1 MWKVFRQKKGFTLS
15 EVVFAVMISMMVIAA
30 VLSIWV
36 FTYRTWAGER
46 ARTGLRIDMVKA
58 LETIK
63 NDLRLS
69 SLTHMSFYP
78 SGGEPYTAIS
88 MPVADLDANGFFTLD
103 AHGKIDWDKT
113 VIYHLFPAEGT
124 QYTLRRTVFNSRDN
138 SKTDVQRYVQMAAVV
153 SAGTGGSH
161 TDTEFLENVDV
172 FEISSLAPVIDFY
185 DVSATAVKANQVVF
199 GWARLSPGDHTIRLE
214 VTGKNAASS
223 GYDLGVDNIRIEPSG
238 SVREMEYYDSSF
250 APVGAFTVG
259 GGTAGRIYDSM
270 WNNNNYLE
278 LAAGG
283 VGSFMEIVDYYDLWR
298 ESAFNSA
305 SLNNTERAGEEARVG
320 LDVPEGEEPGEI
332 TWFADAAT
340 GDAAVEGHD
349 GYVNPADPLAMP
361 LAPVVV
367 RTLIDH
373 SYLDVDPDEPDD
385 QVDMIRV
392 CFKSASTGTLRIEK
406 AYITRKS
413 NDAAA
418 AAFDGLENASPA
430 AETIQECHRHQQLF
444 FKDTSADFDGDGSTD
459 DIVKGVVFSSSAP
472 KNGSAWS
479 EWTAFPLVVRDGAG
493 QDTDYFITFYV
504 SDVSQAECS
513 YWESSEVQSYY
524 LTGGGI
530 ENAAGT
536 PVWDGVYMPVASSD
550 VFVTANIDTGRKT
563 GQIESQVFDTS
574 LDAPSYSQLGWSED
588 RPVGTNIEAKARS
601 SGSSYMAGAPDWDA
615 VSPNASN
622 PHALSIGSGRYVQFC
637 MDLATEPFWES
648 AGSVLT
654 YADYITAQIGLANPY
669 DFPQIGLE
677 PYITKISSPWV
688 DDVAIDWP
696 GEDRICT
703 ITADIAKKND
713 YGQAKI
719 TIDGTE
725 LIKVLSVH
733 VSVSQE
739 VKEVVVAQENYVE
752 IEPRNTG
759 K

>member
-1 MWKVFRQKKGFTLS
+1 MRKLLKQKKGFTLS
-15 EVVFAVMISMMVIAA
+15 EVVFAALISIMVIAA
-30 VLSIWV
+30 ILSIWV

-63 NDLRLS
+63 HDLRLS
-69 SLTHMSFYP
+69 SLTLMSFYP

-103 AHGKIDWDKT
+103 ANGKIDWDRT
-113 VIYHLFPAEGT
+113 VIYHLFPAADG
-124 QYTLRRTVFNSRDN
+124 QYTLRRTVFNNRDN
-138 SKTDVQRYVQMAAVV
+138 SKTDVQRYAEMTGVV
-153 SAGTGGSH
+153 SSGAGGSY

-172 FEISSLAPVIDFY
+172 FGISSLAPVIDFY
-185 DVSATAVKANQVVF
+185 DESAAPIKANQVVF
-199 GWARLSPGDHTIRLE
+199 GWARLSPADHTIRLE
-214 VTGKNAASS
+214 VTGKNASSS
-223 GYDLGVDNIRIEPSG
+223 GYDLGVDNIRIEPSA
-238 SVREMEYYDSSF
+238 SVREVEYYNSSF
-250 APVGAFTVG
+250 APAGAFTVA
-259 GGTAGRIYDSM
+259 GGTAGRVYDSM

-283 VGSFMEIVDYYDLWR
+283 VGSYMEIVDYYDLWR

-320 LDVPEGEEPGEI
+320 LDVPEGEESGEV

-340 GDAAVEGHD
+340 GDAVQEGSD
-349 GYVNPADPLAMP
+349 GYVNPVNPIAASLS
-361 LAPVVV
+361 PVVI
-367 RTLIDH
+367 RTVIDH
-373 SYLDVDPDEPDD
+373 TYIDVDPDEPDD
-385 QVDMIRV
+385 QVDIIRV
-392 CFKSASTGTLRIEK
+392 RFKSASAGTLYIEK

-413 NDAAA
+413 NDAGAQDY
-418 AAFDGLENASPA
+418 DGFENASPA
-430 AETIQECHRHQQLF
+430 AMTIQEYHRHQQLF
-444 FKDTSADFDGDGSTD
+444 FKDPGTGDITEG
-459 DIVKGVVFSSSAP
+459 IVITPAAP
-472 KNGSAWS
+472 QNGEAWS
-479 EWTAFPLVVRDGAG
+479 EWTAFPLVVRDAVG
-493 QDTDYFITFYV
+493 QNIDYFITFYV
-504 SDVSQAECS
+504 SDVSQTDCS
-513 YWESSEVQSYY
+513 YWQSANTQSYY

-530 ENAAGT
+530 EDAAGT
-536 PVWDGVYMPVASSD
+536 PVWDGAYVPVASND
-550 VFVTANIDTGRKT
+550 VFVTANIDTGKKT

-574 LDAPSYSQLGWSED
+574 LDSPVYAQLGWSEN

-601 SGSSYMAGAPDWDA
+601 SDSLYMSGAPDWDA

-622 PHALSIGSGRYVQFC
+622 PYALAIGSGRYVQFF

-648 AGSVLT
+648 AGSVLS

-669 DFPQIGLE
+669 DFPQNGSE
-677 PYITKISSPWV
+677 PYVTKTSSPWV
-688 DDVAIDWP
+688 DDVAINWP

-733 VSVSQE
+733 VSISEE
-739 VKEVVVAQENYVE
+739 VREVVISEENYVE

>member
-1 MWKVFRQKKGFTLS
+1 MRELLKQKNGFTLS
-15 EVVFAVMISMMVIAA
+15 EVVFAVLISVMVIAA

-46 ARTGLRIDMVKA
+46 ARTGLRIDLVKA

-78 SGGEPYTAIS
+78 SGGEPYSAIS
-88 MPVADLDANGFFTLD
+88 MPVAELDGNGFFTLN
-103 AHGKIDWDKT
+103 ANGKIDWDKT
-113 VIYHLFPAEGT
+113 VIYHLFPATGD
-124 QYTLRRTVFNSRDN
+124 QYTLRRTIFNNRDN
-138 SKTDVQRYVQMAAVV
+138 SKTDVQRYAQMASVV
-153 SAGTGGSH
+153 SAGAGGSD
-161 TDTEFLENVDV
+161 TDTEFLENVDI
-172 FEISSLAPVIDFY
+172 FGISSLAPVIDFY
-185 DVSATAVKANQVVF
+185 DESATPVKANQVVF
-199 GWARLSPGDHTIRLE
+199 GWARLSPGDHTIRVE

-238 SVREMEYYDSSF
+238 SVREVEYYDSSF
-250 APVGAFTVG
+250 APAGAFTVS
-259 GGTAGRIYDSM
+259 GGTAGRIYGSM

-283 VGSFMEIVDYYDLWR
+283 IGSYLEIVDYYDLWR

-305 SLNNTERAGEEARVG
+305 SLNNTERMEEEARIG

-340 GDAAVEGHD
+340 GDAAGEGHD
-349 GYVNPADPLAMP
+349 GYVNPAAPNAAP

-367 RTLIDH
+367 RTIVDH

-392 CFKSASTGTLRIEK
+392 CFRSASSGTLRIEK

-418 AAFDGLENASPA
+418 EVYDGLENENPA
-430 AETIQECHRHQQLF
+430 GNAIQQYHRHQQLF
-444 FKDTSADFDGDGSTD
+444 FKDTSADFDSDGSTD

-472 KNGSAWS
+472 ENGEAWS
-479 EWTAFPLVVRDGAG
+479 EWTAFPLIVRDGAG

-513 YWESSEVQSYY
+513 YWQSSDTQSYY
-524 LTGGGI
+524 LAGAGI

-536 PVWDGVYMPVASSD
+536 PVWDGTYAPVASND
-550 VFVTANIDTGRKT
+550 VFVTANIDTGKKT

-574 LDAPSYSQLGWSED
+574 LDAPVYGQLEWSEN

-601 SGSSYMAGAPDWDA
+601 SGSPYMSGAPDWDA
-615 VSPNASN
+615 VSGNASN
-622 PHALSIGSGRYVQFC
+622 PCALSIGSGRYVQFF

-648 AGSVLT
+648 AGAVLS
-654 YADYITAQIGLANPY
+654 YADYVTTQIGLAFPY
-669 DFPQIGLE
+669 DFPETGSE
-677 PYITKISSPWV
+677 PYVTETSSAWV

-696 GEDRICT
+696 GDDRICT

-719 TIDGTE
+719 TIDGIE
-725 LIKVLSVH
+725 LVKVLSVH

-739 VKEVVVAQENYVE
+739 VKDVVVAEENYVE

>member
-1 MWKVFRQKKGFTLS
+1 MLKLLKQKKGFTLS
-15 EVVFAVMISMMVIAA
+15 EVVFAALISIMVIAA

-46 ARTGLRIDMVKA
+46 VRTGLRTDLVKA

-69 SLTHMSFYP
+69 SLTHISFYP

-88 MPVADLDANGFFTLD
+88 MPVADLDGNGFFTLN
-103 AHGKIDWDKT
+103 ANGKIDWDKT

-153 SAGTGGSH
+153 SSGSGGSY
-161 TDTEFLENVDV
+161 TDTEFLKNVDV

-238 SVREMEYYDSSF
+238 SVREMEYYDSLF
-250 APVGAFTVG
+250 APAGAFTAN

-278 LAAGG
+278 LASGG
-283 VGSFMEIVDYYDLWR
+283 VGSYMEIVDYYDLWR

-305 SLNNTERAGEEARVG
+305 SLNNTERTGEEARVG
-320 LDVPEGEEPGEI
+320 LDVPEGEESGEI
-332 TWFADAAT
+332 TWFADTAT
-340 GDAAVEGHD
+340 GDAAQAGHD
-349 GYVNPADPLAMP
+349 GYVNPVDPLS
-361 LAPVVV
+361 APPAAVVV
-367 RTLIDH
+367 RTVIDH
-373 SYLDVDPDEPDD
+373 SCIDIDPDEPDD
-385 QVDMIRV
+385 QVDIIRAS
-392 CFKSASTGTLRIEK
+392 FKSASSGTLRIEK

-418 AAFDGLENASPA
+418 EVYDGLENDSPA
-430 AETIQECHRHQQLF
+430 AKTIQECHRHQQLF
-444 FKDTSADFDGDGSTD
+444 FKDPGTGNIVP
-459 DIVKGVVFSSSAP
+459 DIVISSAQP
-472 KNGSAWS
+472 QNGEAWS

-493 QDTDYFITFYV
+493 QDTDYFISFYI

-513 YWESSEVQSYY
+513 YWQSADTQAYY
-524 LTGGGI
+524 LTGAGI

-536 PVWDGVYMPVASSD
+536 PVWGGTYAPDVSTD
-550 VFVTANIDTGRKT
+550 VFVTASIDTGKKT
-563 GQIESQVFDTS
+563 GQVESQVFDTS
-574 LDAPSYSQLGWSED
+574 LDSPAYKQLGWSEN

-601 SGSSYMAGAPDWDA
+601 SGSLYMTGATDWDA
-615 VSPNASN
+615 VSGNASN
-622 PHALSIGSGRYVQFC
+622 PHALSIGSGRYVQFF

-648 AGSVLT
+648 AGSTLS
-654 YADYITAQIGLANPY
+654 YADYITAQIGLAFPY
-669 DFPQIGLE
+669 DFPETGSL
-677 PYITKISSPWV
+677 PYITKTSSPWV

-733 VSVSQE
+733 VSVSEE
-739 VKEVVVAQENYVE
+739 VKEVVVSEENYVE